1 MEVNDLHSFLHFV
14 QFPELDALRKVRD
27 SNPRNSIRVS
37 TTLSFWRE
45 NLIRFPLHF
54 SVSQYLTLQLHNKTQ
69 LLLIQ
74 LFSFKEPI
82 FSVTFLA
89 QF

>member
-27 SNPRNSIRVS
+27 SNPRNSIRVIRFTFNIEKIS
-37 TTLSFWRE
+37 
-45 NLIRFPLHF
+45 IRFPRHF